1 MHVVG
6 VLLHTSSL
14 AVSYARRDGGL
25 FNKMERIILIVQKW
39 TRLYASKIFLYVNN
53 FTTFKWL
60 LSIIIIF
67 CFWKARAFPRKIQPT
82 QRHILLSKVW
92 FAFFRMCFSLNGKY
106 RYSMHLALQI
116 HSQSTHILLVT
127 ESQHLTWLL
136 PVLHKVYNLW
146 YRRKDGGGRQWVSQE
161 IRKTYTRKTCTY
173 SRNLEKAMF
182 VLLTSHSLIH
192 FTDFVHYVCTHQ
204 KKV

>member
-1 MHVVG
+1 MTPVDYHY
-6 VLLHTSSL
+6 LLFLEGKSFSSKNPT
-14 AVSYARRDGGL
+14 YT
-25 FNKMERIILIVQKW
+25 K
-39 TRLYASKIFLYVNN
+39 ASN
-53 FTTFKWL
+53 
-60 LSIIIIF
+60 
-67 CFWKARAFPRKIQPT
+67 
-82 QRHILLSKVW
+82 ILLSKVW

-116 HSQSTHILLVT
+116 HSQSTHIFLVT

-204 KKV
+204 KSSSSANSNNSTSIL